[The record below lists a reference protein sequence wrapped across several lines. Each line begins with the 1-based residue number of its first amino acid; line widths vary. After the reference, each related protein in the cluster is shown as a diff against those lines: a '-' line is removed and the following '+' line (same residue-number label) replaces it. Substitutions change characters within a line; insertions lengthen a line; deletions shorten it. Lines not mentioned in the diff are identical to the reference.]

1 MLPLKCCNV
10 RVSVTPDICQQWS
23 QSLVLCT
30 LGYKKLLWSINL
42 QCLLP
47 GNCSA
52 CGSCS
57 SRCSPSDA
65 TCYTSGADDNGDDND
80 DVNGGGNVVVVLIR
94 MMMVIFVT
102 GHALVDVHQVTQ
114 LVIQQH
120 RHLAQVSRVYNMQ
133 LLIFFIFRT
142 VKYPLGLMHLNKA
155 SMGIK
160 WRHFL
165 FSDGNDH
172 FDSQNR

>member
-1 MLPLKCCNV
+1 
-10 RVSVTPDICQQWS
+10 
-23 QSLVLCT
+23 
-30 LGYKKLLWSINL
+30 
-42 QCLLP
+42 
-47 GNCSA
+47 
-52 CGSCS
+52 
-57 SRCSPSDA
+57 
-65 TCYTSGADDNGDDND
+65 
-80 DVNGGGNVVVVLIR
+80 
-94 MMMVIFVT
+94 MMVIFVT

>member
-1 MLPLKCCNV
+1 M
-10 RVSVTPDICQQWS
+10 
-23 QSLVLCT
+23 
-30 LGYKKLLWSINL
+30 
-42 QCLLP
+42 P

-80 DVNGGGNVVVVLIR
+80 DVNGGGNGVVLIR

-102 GHALVDVHQVTQ
+102 GHALVDVAQ

-120 RHLAQVSRVYNMQ
+120 RAASRQGVYNMQ

-155 SMGIK
+155 SMSIK
-160 WRHFL
+160 
-165 FSDGNDH
+165 
-172 FDSQNR
+172 

>member
-1 MLPLKCCNV
+1 M
-10 RVSVTPDICQQWS
+10 
-23 QSLVLCT
+23 
-30 LGYKKLLWSINL
+30 
-42 QCLLP
+42 P

-120 RHLAQVSRVYNMQ
+120 RHLAQVSRVYNM
-133 LLIFFIFRT
+133 LAHRMPYFSVLGIL
-142 VKYPLGLMHLNKA
+142 KY
-155 SMGIK
+155 GIG
-160 WRHFL
+160 WRP
-165 FSDGNDH
+165 
-172 FDSQNR
+172 QNAPFENCSI